1 MDTIFSQNL
10 RFLRKRLT
18 ESVSQAKFAE
28 EMGINKSTYN
38 TYETG
43 RAEPKYEE
51 LVRFAKYFE
60 VSIDDF
66 LTNVLTEE
74 TFKPKFSG
82 QTNLR
87 ILVTTVNAENEDNI
101 EFVPIKAVAGYSN
114 GYGDIE
120 YIEQLPTF
128 NVPFL
133 DKNKKYRVFPI
144 QGDSMLPMQEGSKVF
159 AEYIEDWQNIKSGTI
174 CIVVTKNEGIVL
186 KKVYNYLTDSDL
198 LLLESKNERYDP
210 YPVKAEDVQEIWKF
224 AGFYSPDFPSE

>member
-1 MDTIFSQNL
+1 METIFSQNL
-10 RFLRKRLT
+10 RFLRKRLPNPIN
-18 ESVSQAKFAE
+18 QGKFAE
-28 EMGINKSTYN
+28 EMGIHKSTYN
-38 TYETG
+38 HYELGKT
-43 RAEPKYEE
+43 EPKYEE
-51 LVRFAKYFE
+51 LVRLAKYFE
-60 VSIDDF
+60 VSIDDI
-66 LTNVLTEE
+66 LTKVLTEE
-74 TFKPKFSG
+74 NFKPKFST
-82 QTNLR
+82 QANVR
-87 ILVTTVNAENEDNI
+87 ILVTTVNSENEDNI
-101 EFVPIKAVAGYSN
+101 EFVPIKAMAGYSN
-114 GYGDIE
+114 GYGDLE
-120 YIEQLPTF
+120 YIETLPTF

-224 AGFYSPDFPSE
+224 AGFYSPDFPE

>member
-1 MDTIFSQNL
+1 M
-10 RFLRKRLT
+10 
-18 ESVSQAKFAE
+18 
-28 EMGINKSTYN
+28 
-38 TYETG
+38 
-43 RAEPKYEE
+43 
-51 LVRFAKYFE
+51 
-60 VSIDDF
+60 
-66 LTNVLTEE
+66 TNVLTEE
-74 TFKPKFSG
+74 TIKPKFSK
-82 QTNLR
+82 QANLK
-87 ILVTTVNAENEDNI
+87 ILVITVNSENLDNI

-120 YIEQLPTF
+120 YIETLPVF
-128 NVPFL
+128 SVPFL

-186 KKVYNYLTDSDL
+186 KKVYNYLIDSDL

-224 AGFYSPDFPSE
+224 AGFYLPDFPE